1 MNIPVRFVKN
11 HIYVEYCLLLEKLQI
26 IQSLSPLT
34 LPSEGKV
41 LLADRGFKLCLL
53 IEIAGKLIITLVL
66 QFVDPDI
73 SFHQQNFFNLH
84 IFDFCEPGTRPIELF
99 KEIRF
104 VLFQKFANR
113 VQVRAFLKEIFIPK
127 CFLFRFDYSFLALV
141 SRSEVRKRR
150 NNERVLG

>member
-1 MNIPVRFVKN
+1 M
-11 HIYVEYCLLLEKLQI
+11 
-26 IQSLSPLT
+26 
-34 LPSEGKV
+34 

-53 IEIAGKLIITLVL
+53 IEIAGKLVLTLVL
-66 QFVDPDI
+66 QFVDPDK

-84 IFDFCEPGTRPIELF
+84 IFDLCEPGTRLIELL

-113 VQVRAFLKEIFIPK
+113 VQVRALLEEIFIPK

-141 SRSEVRKRR
+141 SRSEVRKLRD
-150 NNERVLG
+150 NERVLG